1 MTVRGSRK
9 EASGPRA
16 WTDEARDDENAPLH
30 SPKLTQRRALPAVV
44 NSTPAGERKRPRVR
58 RSHEENIRGV
68 VLLIP
73 TVCLKYRYCVS
84 HFGCNG
90 SSSVVKVA
98 SSLIRYADFGQL
110 SSSRWVSCG
119 VRGQISKRAGIKC
132 HRQKAVAPQLVRIQ
146 STVVRDLPGAPC
158 VHRSVPSSP

>member
-16 WTDEARDDENAPLH
+16 WTDEARDDEKAPLH
-30 SPKLTQRRALPAVV
+30 SPKLTQRRAHPAVV

-58 RSHEENIRGV
+58 RSHEENIMGV
-68 VLLIP
+68 VLLTP
-73 TVCLKYRYCVS
+73 TVCLKCRYCVS
-84 HFGCNG
+84 HFGIMV
-90 SSSVVKVA
+90 SSSVIEFA
-98 SSLIRYADFGQL
+98 SSLISLCRLLSIAEQSMGQL
-110 SSSRWVSCG
+110 R